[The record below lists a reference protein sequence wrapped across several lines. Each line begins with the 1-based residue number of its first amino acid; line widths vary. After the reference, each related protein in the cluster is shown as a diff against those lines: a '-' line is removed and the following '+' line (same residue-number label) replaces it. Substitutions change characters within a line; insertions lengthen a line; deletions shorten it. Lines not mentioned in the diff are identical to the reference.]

1 MAALDFGAYVLL
13 TIAALLFLFFQSWLA
28 ATVVRRVV
36 GVPTGWPRTI
46 AVGLLMSA
54 VMAVTVQYLYRAGTG
69 QNPNGL
75 DVAPGVALMLL
86 LLATGWIFAL
96 GVGVLVMVEAAFPT
110 GTLPGPQSLFFG
122 WKARRRRGR
131 RYAEVVSIAV
141 RHGLGSQL
149 RGFGGGDSPGR
160 EVKTARAL
168 KESLAEAGVTFVKLG
183 QMLSTRRDLLP
194 PIFIRELETLQTQ
207 VSPEPWSVI
216 EPAIEERMGRPL
228 GEVFAQINATPLAA
242 ASVAQVHEATLL
254 DGTEVI
260 VKVQRP
266 KALNQVNQDLDI
278 ILRLASWLN
287 KTTTWGRALGIRN
300 LAAGFASSLEE
311 ELDYRIELDNMA
323 GIENSLKRSGRF
335 KVTVPHGYPELSGE
349 RLLIM
354 DKLPGQP
361 VSSAGAL
368 LGRLDASERSRLATT
383 LLGATLAQII
393 GDGIFHSDLHAG
405 NIFIMPDGS
414 LGLLDFGAVG
424 RLDPGTQKALGL
436 MLYSIDQNDA
446 AGATDALIELLGRPD
461 DLDDRS
467 VERAVGELLIRYGG
481 GSKAANGQKLF
492 DDLFN
497 LVLAHRFSVPAP
509 ISAAF
514 RAMASV
520 EGALLTIDPNFDV
533 VAVSREEGNRLIRS
547 KLKDTK
553 ITEELQR
560 RALQLLPMI
569 DRLPRRMNKITEDLE
584 QGRFSMNMRVL
595 ENPSDRRFLTGLFQ
609 QLIVAVLA
617 GAAVVGAI
625 MLITSEEGP
634 LLTEGI
640 HLYAF
645 FGFVLLFGGF
655 VLSMRA
661 LMLVFR
667 RDVDA

>member
-1 MAALDFGAYVLL
+1 MAALDFGAFVLL
-13 TIAALLFLFFQSWLA
+13 SIAALLFLFLQSWLA

-46 AVGLLMSA
+46 GVGLVMSA
-54 VMAVTVQYLYRAGTG
+54 VMALTVQYLYRAGTG
-69 QNPNGL
+69 QNAGGL

-96 GVGVLVMVEAAFPT
+96 GVGALVVIEAAFPT
-110 GTLPGPQSLFFG
+110 GSVPGPQSLLFG

-131 RYAEVVSIAV
+131 RYAEVISIAV
-141 RHGLGSQL
+141 RHGLGSQI
-149 RGFGGGDSPGR
+149 RGFGRGATPGR
-160 EVKTARAL
+160 EAKTARAL
-168 KESLAEAGVTFVKLG
+168 KNSLAEAGVTFVKLG
-183 QMLSTRRDLLP
+183 QMLSTRRDVLP
-194 PIFIRELETLQTQ
+194 PAYVHELESLQTQ

-216 EPAIEERMGRPL
+216 EPAIEERMGRSL
-228 GEVFAQINATPLAA
+228 DSVFSRIDATPLAA

-254 DGTEVI
+254 DGTDVI

-287 KTTTWGRALGIRN
+287 KTTVWGQDLGIAN
-300 LAAGFASSLEE
+300 LAKGFAVSLEE
-311 ELDYRIELDNMA
+311 ELDYRIELDNMRT
-323 GIENSLKRSGRF
+323 IEQTLQRSGKF
-335 KVTVPHGYPELSGE
+335 SVSVPRGYPEFSGE

-361 VSSAGAL
+361 VSSAGKIL
-368 LGRLDASERSRLATT
+368 TELSEKERNALATT
-383 LLGATLAQII
+383 LLGATLEQII
-393 GDGIFHSDLHAG
+393 TDGVFHADLHAG
-405 NIFIMPDGS
+405 NIFITPGGG

-424 RLDPGTQKALGL
+424 RLDPATQKALGL
-436 MLYSIDQNDA
+436 MLYSIDQNDS
-446 AGATDALIELLGRPD
+446 AGATDSLIELLGRPEH
-461 DLDDRS
+461 LDDRA
-467 VERAVGELLIRYGG
+467 VERAVGELLTRYGG
-481 GSKAANGQKLF
+481 GAQTHNRQKLF

-514 RAMASV
+514 RALASV
-520 EGALLTIDPNFDV
+520 EGALLVIDPSFDV
-533 VAVSREEGNRLIRS
+533 VAVARYEGNRLMRS
-547 KLKDTK
+547 KLKSTK
-553 ITEELQR
+553 ITDELQR
-560 RALQLLPMI
+560 RAMQILPMI
-569 DRLPRRMNKITEDLE
+569 DRLPRRLNKITEDLE

-595 ENPSDRRFLTGLFQ
+595 ENSSDRRFLTSLFQ

-617 GAAVVGAI
+617 GAAVLGSI

-655 VLSMRA
+655 VLSMRS
-661 LMLVFR
+661 LMLVFKR
-667 RDVDA
+667 GVDG